1 MSDDLKEQ
9 EGLHQIDTLFHDE
22 VKRSVAN
29 VVSDN
34 PGLNEGE
41 LRKKILAIIEKYFDQ
56 SIGIEKMGVMLST
69 RGCITD
75 PIRFLEM
82 SKQKYLMY
90 YTTCQLPLVNSK
102 TTLQQIAA
110 IAKDL
115 DKKIEEALKDKP
127 KSLGFIHLYWAT
139 KKKILMDDYG
149 IIWFSP
155 AECNPDMLYD

>member
-1 MSDDLKEQ
+1 
-9 EGLHQIDTLFHDE
+9 
-22 VKRSVAN
+22 
-29 VVSDN
+29 
-34 PGLNEGE
+34 
-41 LRKKILAIIEKYFDQ
+41 
-56 SIGIEKMGVMLST
+56 MLST

-90 YTTCQLPLVNSK
+90 YTTGQLPLVNSK

-127 KSLGFIHLYWAT
+127 KPLGFIHLYWAT